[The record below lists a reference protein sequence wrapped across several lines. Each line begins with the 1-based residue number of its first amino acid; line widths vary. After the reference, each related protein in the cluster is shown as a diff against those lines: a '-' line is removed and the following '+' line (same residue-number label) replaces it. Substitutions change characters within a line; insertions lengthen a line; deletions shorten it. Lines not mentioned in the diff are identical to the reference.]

1 MFKDI
6 FDGHASEI
14 SNQQVNN
21 IIIHPLKRRDIQ
33 VRKVCNG
40 DLNVCIKL
48 NKMEFMILT
57 PKREENHKG

>member
-40 DLNVCIKL
+40 DLNVCIKF
-48 NKMEFMILT
+48 NKNGVYDPYT
-57 PKREENHKG
+57 